1 MIVLGIETSASIGT
15 VALTDGGGRVLAEC
29 TFTAG
34 LVHGVELL
42 PAIDRVVARSDIN
55 RASIELIA
63 VGRGPGS
70 YTGTRV
76 GIAAAKTLAWALGR
90 PVVGVISLDSIAANA
105 SVGQAFSLPVH
116 EQPGKAA
123 PHSRPE
129 GPARIAGRRV
139 HAVIDARRQRVYT
152 RSYQCADSRLQPLT
166 APAVLPAGQAAERIL
181 PGDAVLG
188 DAIAKYADVFN
199 STPGELLDE
208 SLWQSRAVTVCRLG
222 IDQFN
227 ATGPD
232 GIHELAPLYLH
243 RPEAEELWE
252 KRHGGRDKTMG

>member
-29 TFTAG
+29 TFTSG

-42 PAIDRVVARSDIN
+42 PAIDRVVAQSDIN
-55 RASIELIA
+55 RASIDLIA

-70 YTGTRV
+70 YTGVRV

-90 PVVGVISLDSIAANA
+90 PVVGVISLDAIAANA

-123 PHSRPE
+123 PHSRL
-129 GPARIAGRRV
+129 GGAARIAGRRLHV
-139 HAVIDARRQRVYT
+139 VLDARRQRVYT
-152 RSYQCADSRLQPLT
+152 RSYQCRDGRMQPVT
-166 APAVLPAGQAAERIL
+166 APAVLSAEQVADRIL

-188 DAIAKYADVFN
+188 DAITTYADVFN
-199 STPGELLDE
+199 STSGELLDE
-208 SLWQSRAVTVCRLG
+208 TLWQSRAVIVCRLG
-222 IDQFN
+222 LDQYHT
-227 ATGPD
+227 ACPD
-232 GIHELAPLYLH
+232 GIHDLVPLYLH
-243 RPEAEELWE
+243 RPEAKELWE
-252 KRHGGRDKTMG
+252 KRHGGRNKTVG